1 MNSQVQITAIIGS
14 VAVMLLVFYLI
25 RQRKL
30 REEYALLWFGASLA
44 LIVVSVWRNLL
55 DYAARLL
62 GVAYPPSVL
71 LLGMIG
77 VGFLL
82 AMHYSISLSR
92 LVEQNKRL
100 AQEVAL
106 LRHQLDQTARRLDR
120 RHDEMTHAP
129 DETPIKVDSPQAV

>member
-1 MNSQVQITAIIGS
+1 MNSQVQITAIIAS
-14 VAVMLLVFYLI
+14 VAVMLLVFHLI

-30 REEYALLWFGASLA
+30 REEYALLWFAAGLG
-44 LIVVSVWRNLL
+44 LIIVSIWRDLL
-55 DYAARLL
+55 HYAARLL

-71 LLGMIG
+71 LLGVIG

-106 LRHQLDQTARRLDR
+106 LRHQLDQTNRRLDR
-120 RHDEMTHAP
+120 RP
-129 DETPIKVDSPQAV
+129 DETNQALNSSSKNIHRPQAI